1 VLLADLLIICFA
13 TASGFVAAGVL
24 SSFYQLVTE
33 TPARFDITADRI
45 WAGTL
50 QVILLMFAGPA
61 IVMRNAIR
69 GRMIERRPLGWL
81 AASAVIAAAWS
92 LCSGIVVLEFALALR
107 DSIA

>member
-1 VLLADLLIICFA
+1 MIILGFA

-45 WAGTL
+45 WSGTL
-50 QVILLMFAGPA
+50 QIMLLMFAGPV

-69 GRMIERRPLGWL
+69 GRILERRPLGWL
-81 AASAVIAAAWS
+81 AASTVVAAAWS
-92 LCSGIVVLEFALALR
+92 LCSGIVVLEFALAIR